1 MNGGY
6 LYHLMEVKIK
16 MNNELYHYGVLG
28 MKWGV
33 RRYQRKDG
41 TLTKAGT
48 RRYNKEMKK
57 LEAEERIIKNKKR
70 TQAKLDKLEVKK
82 RSVEELKK
90 GSEKVSSKT
99 RDKPKT
105 DQVKTLSD
113 AELRDRVNRLQLEK
127 QYKDLSPK
135 QISLGKAFVERAI
148 KNVVV
153 PAAEEMG
160 KQVVKSLMTKMIN
173 EKIKDED
180 LKVFTN
186 NKKK

>member
-1 MNGGY
+1 
-6 LYHLMEVKIK
+6 

-135 QISLGKAFVERAI
+135 EISLGKAVINRVV

-160 KQVVKSLMTKMIN
+160 KQIVKSLMTKKIN
-173 EKIKDED
+173 EFIPEED
-180 LKVFTN
+180 LKVYTN

>member
-1 MNGGY
+1 
-6 LYHLMEVKIK
+6 
-16 MNNELYHYGVLG
+16 MNNELYHYGILG

-99 RDKPKT
+99 HDKPKT
-105 DQVKTLSD
+105 DQVKTL
-113 AELRDRVNRLQLEK
+113 
-127 QYKDLSPK
+127 
-135 QISLGKAFVERAI
+135 
-148 KNVVV
+148 
-153 PAAEEMG
+153 
-160 KQVVKSLMTKMIN
+160 
-173 EKIKDED
+173 
-180 LKVFTN
+180 
-186 NKKK
+186 

>member
-41 TLTKAGT
+41 TLTKAGI

-90 GSEKVSSKT
+90 GSEKASSKN
-99 RDKPKT
+99 RDKPKI
-105 DQVKTLSD
+105 DQAKTLSD
-113 AELRDRVNRLQLEK
+113 AELRERVNRLQLEK

-135 QISLGKAFVERAI
+135 EISLGKAVINRVV

-160 KQVVKSLMTKMIN
+160 KQVVKSLMTKEIN
-173 EKIKDED
+173 KYIDDDD

>member
-1 MNGGY
+1 
-6 LYHLMEVKIK
+6 

-113 AELRDRVNRLQLEK
+113 AELRERVNRLQLEK

-135 QISLGKAFVERAI
+135 EISLGKAVINRVV
-148 KNVVV
+148 KNVIV

-160 KQVVKSLMTKMIN
+160 KQVVKSLMTKKIN
-173 EKIKDED
+173 EFIHEED
-180 LKVFTN
+180 LKVYTN

>member
-1 MNGGY
+1 
-6 LYHLMEVKIK
+6 
-16 MNNELYHYGVLG
+16 
-28 MKWGV
+28 
-33 RRYQRKDG
+33 
-41 TLTKAGT
+41 
-48 RRYNKEMKK
+48 MKK

-82 RSVEELKK
+82 RYVEELKR
-90 GSEKVSSKT
+90 GSEKASSKT
-99 RDKPKT
+99 HDKPKT
-105 DQVKTLSD
+105 DQIKTLSD
-113 AELRDRVNRLQLEK
+113 AELRERVNRLQLEK

-135 QISLGKAFVERAI
+135 EISLGKAVINRVV

-160 KQVVKSLMTKMIN
+160 KQVVKSLMTKEIN
-173 EKIKDED
+173 KYIDDDD